1 MPIKKD
7 KKKDKKKGK
16 DKKKIVKQKQ
26 AQKQSQSVVVN
37 VIKEKVRRRSR
48 PKPKLE
54 VPVRPTFIQSFQ
66 PQPQFNVPTIDQL
79 ARQGQAQDQLV
90 AQGQSQG
97 IRLGGREPVAKAEF
111 YEPIQEARPIP
122 FEDPLVLRPMPFT
135 DELLR
140 KTELQGQPVAKPA
153 KPVKAKPAKP
163 VKAKGKLRL
172 EADKPVK
179 EKPIEPFMEVRGV
192 GAPRKYFT
200 PEEVALAKKQ
210 ASKKHRDKKKREAE
224 EKAIREASNQIEAEN
239 IKEDEKVTANL

>member
-26 AQKQSQSVVVN
+26 AQKQSQSVIVN
-37 VIKEKVRRRSR
+37 VIKEKVKRRSR

-79 ARQGQAQDQLV
+79 ARQGQ
-90 AQGQSQG
+90 SQG

-111 YEPIQEARPIP
+111 YEPIQEAISLP
-122 FEDPLVLRPMPFT
+122 FEADSNIGRHIQEPLVPTPPA
-135 DELLR
+135 E
-140 KTELQGQPVAKPA
+140 KQKP
-153 KPVKAKPAKP
+153 KKS
-163 VKAKGKLRL
+163 
-172 EADKPVK
+172 
-179 EKPIEPFMEVRGV
+179 V

-200 PEEVALAKKQ
+200 PEEVALAKKE
-210 ASKKHRDKKKREAE
+210 ASKRHREKVKRLAE
-224 EKAIREASNQIEAEN
+224 EEAIRKASNQIEAEK
-239 IKEDEKVTANL
+239 IKQDEKVTSNL

>member
-7 KKKDKKKGK
+7 KKDKKKGK

-37 VIKEKVRRRSR
+37 VVAPVRRRR
-48 PKPKLE
+48 TKPKLV
-54 VPVRPTFIQSFQ
+54 VPQRPTFIQSFQ

-111 YEPIQEARPIP
+111 YEPIQEAIA
-122 FEDPLVLRPMPFT
+122 LPFT

-153 KPVKAKPAKP
+153 KPAKPVKAKA

-179 EKPIEPFMEVRGV
+179 EKPIEPFMEVKGV
-192 GAPRKYFT
+192 GRPRMYFT
-200 PEEVALAKKQ
+200 PEEKRLAQNEAGKR
-210 ASKKHRDKKKREAE
+210 HRDKIKREAE
-224 EKAIREASNQIEAEN
+224 EKAIREAPNQIVAEN

>member
-26 AQKQSQSVVVN
+26 AQKQSQSVIVN
-37 VIKEKVRRRSR
+37 VIKEKVKRRSR

-90 AQGQSQG
+90 RQGQAQG

-111 YEPIQEARPIP
+111 YEPIQEAISLP
-122 FEDPLVLRPMPFT
+122 FEADSNIGRHIQEPLVPTPPA
-135 DELLR
+135 E
-140 KTELQGQPVAKPA
+140 KQKP
-153 KPVKAKPAKP
+153 KKS
-163 VKAKGKLRL
+163 
-172 EADKPVK
+172 
-179 EKPIEPFMEVRGV
+179 V

-200 PEEVALAKKQ
+200 PEEVALAKKE
-210 ASKKHRDKKKREAE
+210 ASKRHREKVKRLAE
-224 EKAIREASNQIEAEN
+224 EEAIRKASNQIEAEK
-239 IKEDEKVTANL
+239 IKQDEKVTSNL